1 MKRLPDTELE
11 VMKAL
16 WAWEGQSAPRA
27 ELEQALRDK
36 GWATNTVNTYL
47 SRLTEKG
54 FVSCEKRGRT
64 NWYAPLISQED
75 YLAFESSTVLHRVFG
90 SSLKRF
96 VAALAQGD
104 GLEQEDLDEL
114 QQYLDEL
121 KEGKS

>member
-64 NWYAPLISQED
+64 NWYAPLVSQED

-96 VAALAQGD
+96 VAALAQGG
-104 GLEQEDLDEL
+104 GLEREDLDEL